1 MLKGGT
7 MSRKLDVAVAEVL
20 GYKVVWVDEYLSEFM
35 ESTKHKVP
43 VINYV
48 GNNEYDYIPHY
59 STDGNDM
66 LELVREL
73 QERGF
78 SVELYAN
85 NNNTD
90 GMAFCSLYDSSTEEW
105 SGLFRDV
112 AMPKVLAKAF
122 YKAKTGKEWEDD

>member
-1 MLKGGT
+1 
-7 MSRKLDVAVAEVL
+7 MSRELDAAIAELLGCYVKLVGGEDMIIFHNKD
-20 GYKVVWVDEYLSEFM
+20 GYLS
-35 ESTKHKVP
+35 THR
-43 VINYV
+43 
-48 GNNEYDYIPHY
+48 IPHY

-105 SGLFRDV
+105 SGLLRDV

-122 YKAKTGKEWEDD
+122 YKAKTGKEWKNA